1 MAILE
6 VIGVLASPIVGMVGG
21 IFTRKHERKQYEL
34 ETLRM
39 QIEHAHEEKLFKHEI
54 NKLNIEKL
62 RDQEEGERDIALTQI
77 EGADQI
83 FIEGI
88 KAESALSN
96 ITWGKSKLGD
106 IANFFRAMIRPT
118 LTLYL
123 AAIVSGYCGYVL
135 IEEGLTEEN
144 RFLALSLV
152 AMFEITITF
161 WFSIRYGGTKSSYKD
176 GTYSRTSG

>member
-1 MAILE
+1 MILIE
-6 VIGVLASPIVGMVGG
+6 ALGIFASPIIGMVGG
-21 IFTRKHERKQYEL
+21 IFTRKHERKQYQN
-34 ETLRM
+34 ETERM
-39 QIEHAHEEKLFKHEI
+39 RIEHEHEI
-54 NKLNIEKL
+54 KLTKFELDKL
-62 RDQEEGERDIALTQI
+62 KLQGQLDAQEGEREITLAQI

-135 IEEGLTEEN
+135 ITEGLTEEN
-144 RFLALSLV
+144 RFLSLSLV